1 MCNVLRCGG
10 FVTNLGAVVGGGGAG
25 VADLQIGVLGPLV
38 VSRGGVS
45 RALGPRLA
53 VLLSVL
59 VMEAGRGVSAH
70 RLVDM
75 LWGGDAPDSAR
86 ATLRSHVSHLRRA
99 LGGGGIAADDPD
111 ASSGRHGG
119 PVVVTMGSGAGV
131 GYRLDVDPERVDVF
145 RFERRCAEGS
155 GLLAANTTGHE
166 QRAVEVFADGLAL
179 WRGPAFAQVADL
191 AFAQAHIGRLDTL
204 RWSARYGYAQALA
217 RCGRRTEAI
226 GLLVSMTAEDPYD
239 EAVRRS
245 LALSLYAEHRIEEAA
260 RVCREGVLLLR
271 ERGLDAPE
279 LDALQQAVLRR
290 EVPQAEQARP
300 ARHGRQAESGA
311 PVEVPRML
319 PPDVTRFVGREEQLT
334 HARLHLRDGATLL
347 VTGSAGVGKTSL
359 VTRLAHLAVGD
370 FPDGQLYVDLR
381 GFDEGRALDPAT
393 ALRRFLDAL
402 GVPTARTPRDV
413 EAQAALYR
421 ATLTGRRVLVVLD
434 NASHAAQVRPLLP
447 GVPSCAAVVTSR
459 SQLLGLVA
467 IDGAHPST
475 LDVMTVPEARD
486 LLAARIGHARLAAA
500 PDAADDVIGLCARLP
515 LALAIVASRTAAR
528 PHVAL
533 DAVAGELRESGDLSA
548 WTTEDP
554 AADVRTVFS
563 WSYRALKHDCAAL
576 FRLLGLHPGPS
587 VSLAA
592 VAAAAGV
599 SQPSARAVLRTLCE
613 AHLVSEPSHGR
624 YACHDLLRA
633 YAGELLHLVD
643 DDSTRRAATRRLL
656 DYYLHSAYRA
666 ARQLVPN
673 RRALAPPDCDPG
685 VTPEQFGDDGSA
697 MAWLRVEYPV
707 LCGVIQLAARH
718 GLDRHAY
725 QIPWALAGFFER
737 NGHFT
742 DWLLSQQEALS
753 AARRLADPQM
763 EASSHV
769 GLAAVNARLG
779 HLDTVLE
786 HLGHADRLYR
796 ELGDRD
802 GRAYVQLCMG
812 WAYGP
817 RGQDRQALGSAK
829 AALRLYI
836 DAGNH
841 NGQAMA
847 RNNIGWFHAQLGE
860 YGEALANCRSALEQL
875 RASGNLYWEGRT
887 WESLGYIHHRL
898 GEHTEAVTCYQAALD
913 RLHDIGNRPYATQ
926 VMARLAETYQALGDL
941 QAARHVQHDT
951 AALLAELA
959 RGGSVLDATA
969 K

>member
-1 MCNVLRCGG
+1 M
-10 FVTNLGAVVGGGGAG
+10 
-25 VADLQIGVLGPLV
+25 ADLQIGVLGPLV
-38 VSRGGVS
+38 VSRGGVP

-53 VLLSVL
+53 TLLSVL

-99 LGGGGIAADDPD
+99 LQDSDDTAADD
-111 ASSGRHGG
+111 ANTSGRQGG
-119 PVVVTMGSGAGV
+119 PVVVTIGSGAGV

-155 GLLAANTTGHE
+155 RLLATGHE
-166 QRAVEVFADGLAL
+166 QRAVEVFAEGLAL
-179 WRGPAFAQVADL
+179 WRGPAFAHVADL
-191 AFAQAHIGRLDTL
+191 AFAQAYIGRLDTL
-204 RWSARYGYAQALA
+204 RWSARYGYAEALA
-217 RCGRRTEAI
+217 RGGRRTEAI

-239 EAVRRS
+239 EAVRRL
-245 LALSLYAEHRIEEAA
+245 LALSLYAEHRIDEAA

-290 EVPQAEQARP
+290 DVPRAGPGAR
-300 ARHGRQAESGA
+300 
-311 PVEVPRML
+311 VEVPRML

-334 HARLHLRDGATLL
+334 HARRYLRDGATLL

-359 VTRLAHLAVGD
+359 VTRLAHLAAGD
-370 FPDGQLYVDLR
+370 FPDGQLHADLR

-402 GVPTARTPRDV
+402 GLPADRIPRDV

-421 ATLTGRRVLVVLD
+421 ATVAGRRVLVVLD

-447 GVPSCAAVVTSR
+447 GTPSCATVVTSR
-459 SQLLGLVA
+459 NQLLGLVA

-533 DAVAGELRESGDLSA
+533 DAVAGELRESGADLSA

-563 WSYRALKHDCAAL
+563 WSYRALKDDCAAL
-576 FRLLGLHPGPS
+576 FRLLGLHPAPS

-599 SQPSARAVLRTLCE
+599 SQPSARALLRTLCE
-613 AHLVSEPSHGR
+613 VHLVSEPSHGR

-643 DDSTRRAATRRLL
+643 DDSTRRAATQRLL

-666 ARQLVPN
+666 ARQLSPN

-685 VTPEQFGDDGSA
+685 VTPELFGDAGSA

-753 AARRLADPQM
+753 AAQRLADPQM

-796 ELGDRD
+796 ELDDRD
-802 GRAYVQLCMG
+802 GQAYVQLCMG

-817 RGQDRQALGSAK
+817 RGQDRQALDGAK

-860 YGEALANCRSALEQL
+860 YGEALAHCRSALEQL

-887 WESLGYIHHRL
+887 LESLGYIHHRL

-913 RLHDIGNRPYATQ
+913 RLRDIGNRPYATQ
-926 VMARLAETYQALGDL
+926 VMTRLAEAYHALGDL
-941 QAARHVQHDT
+941 QAARRVQHDT

-959 RGGSVLDATA
+959 RGGSVLDAIA